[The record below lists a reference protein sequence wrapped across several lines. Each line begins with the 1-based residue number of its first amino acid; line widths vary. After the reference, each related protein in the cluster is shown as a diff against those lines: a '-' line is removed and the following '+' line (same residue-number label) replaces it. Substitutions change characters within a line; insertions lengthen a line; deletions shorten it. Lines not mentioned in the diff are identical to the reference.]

1 MSVTLRKKKN
11 PSGTTSLYLDIY
23 HNGKRDY
30 EFLKE
35 LSLKRASSPI
45 DREANAKNLELA
57 KKIAIKRAQELSAND
72 YNMSADAGKGTIV
85 AVWMQAYIDKYKKKD
100 KRNLQGALN
109 RFIAFLK
116 EENKDGLTFGQLTET
131 IISDYQDYLKAHS
144 QGEGA
149 ASYFNRFKKM
159 MKQAKRDKIISDN
172 PAAEVKTKGGKAK
185 KREILTLEEIQILA
199 KTHTDGAE
207 VKRAAL
213 FSCVTGFAWIDVK
226 MLRWEHINLQA
237 GYMVKMREKNDGE
250 VDAVHINLNGTAKQ
264 LLGNPGKPTDFVFD
278 LPTAN
283 GCNKTVKLWVK
294 RAGIEKKI
302 TWHNFRHSFGTNLV
316 FLGTDVVTTS
326 ALLGHTSLKHTQRY
340 VKAANEL
347 KERATDKLNIN
358 L

>member
-11 PSGTTSLYLDIY
+11 KSGSTSLYLDIY

-30 EFLKE
+30 EFLEMRLVK
-35 LSLKRASSPI
+35 PVTPV
-45 DREANAKNLELA
+45 DREANRETLELA
-57 KKIAIKRAQELSAND
+57 KKIALKRSQELTANEYD
-72 YNMSADAGKGTIV
+72 INTGEGKNTIV
-85 AVWMQAYIDKYKKKD
+85 TTWMQAYIDKYKKKD

-109 RFIAFLK
+109 RFKAFMIEDK
-116 EENKDGLTFGQLTET
+116 IEGLTFGRINET
-131 IISDYQDYLKAHS
+131 IISDYQDYLKVHNK
-144 QGEGA
+144 GEGA

-159 MKQAKRDKIISDN
+159 MKQAKRDKLILTN
-172 PAAEVKTKGGKAK
+172 PAEEVKTKGGKAK
-185 KREILTLEEIQILA
+185 KRDILTLEEIQTLA
-199 KTHTDGAE
+199 KTHTDSEE

-226 MLRWEHINLQA
+226 MLQWGHVNLQA

-250 VDAVHINLNGTAKQ
+250 VDAPHINLNATAKQ
-264 LLGNPGKPTDFVFD
+264 LLGKPGKPTDFVFD

-316 FLGTDVVTTS
+316 FLGTDVVTAS

-347 KERATDKLNIN
+347 KERATDKLNIE

>member
-1 MSVTLRKKKN
+1 MTA
-11 PSGTTSLYLDIY
+11 D
-23 HNGKRDY
+23 NGK
-30 EFLKE
+30 
-35 LSLKRASSPI
+35 S
-45 DREANAKNLELA
+45 
-57 KKIAIKRAQELSAND
+57 
-72 YNMSADAGKGTIV
+72 TIV
-85 AVWMQAYIDKYKKKD
+85 AVWMQTYIDKYKKKD

-116 EENKDGLTFGQLTET
+116 EENKDGLTFGQINET
-131 IISDYQDYLKAHS
+131 IIANYQDYLKAHS

-149 ASYFNRFKKM
+149 SSYFARFKKM
-159 MKQAKRDKIISDN
+159 MKQAKRDKLIAHN
-172 PAAEVKTKGGKAK
+172 PAEDVKTRGGKPK
-185 KREILTLEEIQILA
+185 KRDILTLEEIQLLA
-199 KTHTDGAE
+199 KTHTDSEE

-226 MLRWEHINLQA
+226 MLRWEHVNLQA

-250 VDAVHINLNGTAKQ
+250 VDAPHINLNATAKQ
-264 LLGNPGKPTDFVFD
+264 LLGLPGKPKDFVFD

-316 FLGTDVVTTS
+316 FLGTDVVTAS
-326 ALLGHTSLKHTQRY
+326 ALLGHSTLKHTQRY

-347 KERATDKLNIN
+347 KERATDKLNIE